1 MKADSLKI
9 AKVFSGGGDVHYVL
23 PHFQREYAWDKE
35 NWQILLDDVLGVY
48 NIYDEKAPPEHFMG
62 TLVVINDG
70 VQHGV
75 IPVFRLVDGQQ
86 RLTTISLMLCALG
99 RLIKESHPTLNKK
112 IQKLLVNEDEQND
125 LYYKLLPTTKYGD
138 RLSYQAIIQGKPIP
152 SVESGIPV
160 AFLYFQK
167 ELGRRIA
174 HREIDPEQLYVVLTT
189 CLQAVFIDLDNSERP
204 YEIFESLN
212 FKGRT
217 LTQADLVRNYIAM
230 KLPQAEQTFVF
241 EQYWSPIEEML
252 QEKRIVGKSRL
263 GELTAFLRH
272 YIAYLNGVLVNEEH
286 VYSRFRDRGQRMS
299 TEEFIE
305 EMRTLK
311 RFAGYYDRMLRP
323 ETETHEALR
332 KQLQR
337 LNTLEFATAYPFL
350 LSAYNAIEGE
360 QLTPQDLA
368 HGLKVLESYMV
379 RRYLTRDTFGY
390 INRMF
395 PTLWKEVDPS
405 DFAVSLRRAIA
416 TKNFPTDGRLRE
428 ALETNELYKRD
439 REKLILVL
447 ETINRHL
454 SLGSGGYSVLDGK
467 ATLEHILPQTLSEEW
482 EQALGEE
489 VAEAAK
495 LRHTLGNLTFV
506 TQEWNTAM
514 SNAPYAK
521 KRKLL
526 AQHALELNRA
536 YFRDGP
542 EQWTQVEIKERGSYL
557 EQIILQIWP
566 VPETLPQVKTWGNR
580 PKALKVLGQTFEIK
594 TWRDVV
600 QYTAEV
606 VIEHVADFESTIV
619 SKMPTWFSRSEIPP
633 ASRQLSNGWWVYVH
647 LSGQDAK
654 RAAERFVELA
664 GIPREEFELSW

>member
-35 NWQILLDDVLGVY
+35 NWQTLLEDVLGVY
-48 NIYDEKAPPEHFMG
+48 RVYDEKAPPEHFMG

-99 RLIKESHPTLNKK
+99 RLIREVHPTLSKK

-125 LYYKLLPTTKYGD
+125 LYFKLLPTTKYGD
-138 RLSYQAIIQGKPIP
+138 RLSYQAIIRGRAIP
-152 SVESGIPV
+152 AVESGIPE
-160 AFLYFQK
+160 AFSFFQK
-167 ELGRRIA
+167 EFDKLIA
-174 HREIDPEQLYVVLTT
+174 QQQIDPEQLYIVLTT

-230 KLPQAEQTFVF
+230 KLPQAEQTPVF

-252 QEKRIVGKSRL
+252 QEKRSVGKSRL

-299 TEEFIE
+299 TEAFIE
-305 EMRTLK
+305 EMKILK

-323 ETETHEALR
+323 EKEPHKALR
-332 KQLQR
+332 EQLQR
-337 LNTLEFATAYPFL
+337 LNRLEFATAYPFL
-350 LSAYNAIEGE
+350 LSAYNAIENG
-360 QLTPQDLA
+360 QLTSQDLA
-368 HGLKVLESYMV
+368 KGLATLESYMV
-379 RRYLTRDTFGY
+379 RRYLTRDTVGY

-395 PTLWKEVDPS
+395 PTLWKEVETS
-405 DFAVSLRRAIA
+405 DFVSSLRRAIA
-416 TKNFPTDGRLRE
+416 TKNFPNDDRLCE

-454 SLGSGGYSVLDGK
+454 SKGTGGITVLDGK
-467 ATLEHILPQTLSEEW
+467 ATLEHIMPQSLSEEW
-482 EQALGEE
+482 QHYLGSTWVEDYYF
-489 VAEAAK
+489 
-495 LRHTLGNLTFV
+495 LHTIGNLTLV
-506 TQEWNTAM
+506 TQEWNSSM
-514 SNAPYAK
+514 SNAPYSRK
-521 KRKLL
+521 KDLL
-526 AQHALELNRA
+526 GQHALKLNSS
-536 YFRDGP
+536 YFADGP
-542 EQWTQVEIKERGSYL
+542 KQWNGEAILERSRFL
-557 EQIILQIWP
+557 ADTIIQIWP
-566 VPETLPQVKTWGNR
+566 APERLKTVGAER
-580 PKALKVLGQTFEIK
+580 PTAVTILGETHKTK

-600 QYTAEV
+600 FYTAETV
-606 VIEHVADFESTIV
+606 ASYVADFEATIV
-619 SKMPTWFSRSEIPP
+619 SRMPSRFSTTEMDR
-633 ASRQLSNGWWVYVH
+633 ACRQLTNGWWVYVH
-647 LSGQDAK
+647 LSGQDAQ
-654 RAAERFVELA
+654 ALAERIVEAA
-664 GIPREEFELSW
+664 GIPEDQFNLTW